1 MTKRPSS
8 SVRPANRLALASTFL
23 ALHLTAQMF
32 LPPTARSDESPVK
45 SDETVLL
52 FPTAAAWEPPQ
63 DAWRVPL
70 HIWIFEPER
79 SDLLRRQALRRLQSV
94 LGLVLTEEEW
104 TLFEDR
110 ARRFLVDNERGKR
123 LTVLVGGTSVT
134 LPATSPAGQAT
145 GELYWRPP
153 EGAPGEAAQPGL
165 VETAVIAQDGRRFVG
180 RVHLIPPRGL
190 SVISDLDDTIKITQV
205 RDREELLRNTFVR
218 PFAPVPGM
226 AELYRGWAQQGAAF
240 HYVSNSPWQLYE
252 PLAELLEHSGFP
264 PGSVHLRLLRFQDRT
279 LVEFLREGSR
289 AKQAVI
295 LSLLE
300 RWPERRFVLVGDS
313 GEQDPEVYGDVAR
326 AKPDQVLRILIRN
339 VSDEPDSAARYQHA
353 FRDLPRKTWQVF
365 EDPSQV
371 TPVTLESVT
380 SRDD

>member
-1 MTKRPSS
+1 MTERPPAP
-8 SVRPANRLALASTFL
+8 VRSANWLALASTLL
-23 ALHLTAQMF
+23 ALHLTAQML
-32 LPPTARSDESPVK
+32 LPPTARSEESPVR

-52 FPTAAAWEPPQ
+52 FPTAAAWDPQ
-63 DAWRVPL
+63 REAWRVPL
-70 HIWIFEPER
+70 HVWIFEPER
-79 SDLLRRQALRRLQSV
+79 NDLLRLQALRRLQSV

-123 LTVLVGGTSVT
+123 LTVLMGGTSAT

-145 GELYWRPP
+145 GVLEWRPP
-153 EGAPGEAAQPGL
+153 EGAPGEAERPRV
-165 VETAVIAQDGRRFVG
+165 VETAVIARDGRRFVG

-190 SVISDLDDTIKITQV
+190 SVISDLDDTIKVTHV

-226 AELYRGWAQQGAAF
+226 AELYRGWAEQGAAF

-252 PLAELLEHSGFP
+252 PLAELLDRGGFP
-264 PGSVHLRLLRFQDRT
+264 PGSVHLRLLRFKDRT
-279 LVEFLREGSR
+279 LIEFLREGSW

-300 RWPERRFVLVGDS
+300 RWPQRRFVLVGDS

-339 VSDEPDSAARYQHA
+339 VSDEPAAAARYQQA
-353 FRDLPRKTWQVF
+353 FRDLSPDVWQVF
-365 EDPSQV
+365 EDPAQV
-371 TPVTLESVT
+371 TPLRVESVT
-380 SRDD
+380 PRDD